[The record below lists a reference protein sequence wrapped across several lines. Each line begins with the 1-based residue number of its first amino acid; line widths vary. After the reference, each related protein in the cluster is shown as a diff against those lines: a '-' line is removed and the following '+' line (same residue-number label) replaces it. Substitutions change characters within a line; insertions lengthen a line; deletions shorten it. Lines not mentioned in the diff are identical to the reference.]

1 MPATVATSLKL
12 PVELKAAIDEDAR
25 RQGLSSH
32 AYMVRTLADAA
43 ERARLREQFTQD
55 ALAAERAFLATGMGH
70 TLDDVRE
77 HFAQMAQYR
86 AGKAERPAPL
96 KPKKLL

>member
-25 RQGLSSH
+25 RQGVSSH

-43 ERARLREQFTQD
+43 ERAQLREQFTQD
-55 ALAAERAFLATGMGH
+55 ALAAERDMLARGGH
-70 TLDDVRE
+70 DLADAKTYFE
-77 HFAQMAQYR
+77 AR
-86 AGKAERPAPL
+86 ARGEQPVPPPLRPVL
-96 KPKKLL
+96 R